1 MTRPT
6 LDAQV
11 RLFRET
17 FGLPVSNTPRALT
30 QAEAELHIKLIREEF
45 EKELVPALLEGDIV
59 EIYDAGI
66 DVIYYVIGMLS
77 SAGMLLEPGFD
88 EVQRSNMS
96 KLDPVT
102 GKAILSRGEELDGA
116 PLGKVLK
123 GPDYFVPD
131 FRKLLIAQGANLD
144 G

>member
-1 MTRPT
+1 MTRHT
-6 LDAQV
+6 LQQQV
-11 RLFRET
+11 DLFREK
-17 FGLPVSNTPRALT
+17 FDLPVSNTPRALT
-30 QAEAELHIKLIREEF
+30 PAEAELHIKLIREEF

-77 SAGMLLEPGFD
+77 NAGMSLEDGFE
-88 EVQRSNMS
+88 EVQASNMS

-102 GKAILSRGEELDGA
+102 KQAIKSRGEELDGA

>member
-77 SAGMLLEPGFD
+77 NAGMLLEPGFD